1 MACGVRALLA
11 AAVLLAS
18 EEGARLIDY
27 DVLCRCDVVAQD
39 YKTLL
44 LFSIFRPSALS
55 GRKCAGGMCFDKM
68 AYASNGAARI
78 MISVHVTPVL
88 RR

>member
-18 EEGARLIDY
+18 EEGVRLIDY

-39 YKTLL
+39 YNALL
-44 LFSIFRPSALS
+44 LFSSFLLFCIVA
-55 GRKCAGGMCFDKM
+55 KKMCWR
-68 AYASNGAARI
+68 Y
-78 MISVHVTPVL
+78 VL
-88 RR
+88 